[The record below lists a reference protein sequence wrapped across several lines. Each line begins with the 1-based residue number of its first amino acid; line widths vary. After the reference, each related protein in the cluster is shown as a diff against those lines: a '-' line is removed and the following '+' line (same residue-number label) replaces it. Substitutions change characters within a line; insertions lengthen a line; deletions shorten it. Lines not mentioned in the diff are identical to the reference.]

1 MLKITRKVLLLL
13 AVFLFAISYAPPLGF
28 SYLEPVVGSDH
39 FTPSFSSFKTQDPEL
54 SSKQKPDLK
63 ANFANLE
70 YFHELPPEKVIKQ
83 TDPEQYFQVGPDI
96 TKDELRKYDDER
108 EKRNEQKLGERFFQV
123 SQALSNLAAGTS
135 STNFLTNSINKF
147 GHHAFDSWWM
157 EKIGGLP
164 DWAKRIELEWALR
177 EDTNF
182 DFEALTVQPLHESSD
197 KKSIFFTQFSVS
209 HLERIQE
216 YRTTTNLGVGFRR
229 LLSNNTILLGSNVF
243 FDREWDN
250 DHNRIGGG
258 IEARWNNFDLYANV
272 YKGLSGGRKIV
283 GDTFEEALDGTDIEL
298 TSQIPYLPWMRI
310 RGKGFW
316 WETTGVSKDLRG
328 WSAST
333 EMDIT
338 RNFLV
343 EFGVLDDNFNDREFF
358 AKLRFTFDHNRP
370 TAISNTV
377 DSKPFRMRDMQEHKL
392 DRVRRENKV
401 IVQRK
406 TSGVVIVRG
415 S

>member
-1 MLKITRKVLLLL
+1 MVKTNRKVLLLL
-13 AVFLFAISYAPPLGF
+13 AVSLFAISYAPPLGF
-28 SYLEPVVGSDH
+28 SYLEPVAGSDN
-39 FTPSFSSFKTQDPEL
+39 FTSGLSAFETQGPEL
-54 SSKQKPDLK
+54 PSKPNLDHEV
-63 ANFANLE
+63 NFANLE
-70 YFHELPPEKVIKQ
+70 YFHELPPEKESNRA
-83 TDPEQYFQVGPDI
+83 DPDQYFQIGPDI
-96 TKDELRKYDDER
+96 THDELEKYDQER
-108 EKRNEQKLGERFFQV
+108 QQENEQKQGERFFQI
-123 SQALSNLAAGTS
+123 SQALSGLATGTS
-135 STNFLTNSINKF
+135 SANFLTNSINKF
-147 GHHAFDSWWM
+147 GHHAFDSWWK
-157 EKIGGLP
+157 EKVGGLP

-177 EDTNF
+177 EGTNF
-182 DFEALTVQPLHESSD
+182 DFEALTVQPLYESSD
-197 KKSIFFTQFSVS
+197 KKNIFFTQFSVS

-229 LLSNNTILLGSNVF
+229 LLADNTVLLGGNVF
-243 FDREWDN
+243 YDREWDN
-250 DHNRIGGG
+250 DHERMGGG
-258 IEARWNNFDLYANV
+258 IEARWNNFDLYANI
-272 YKGLSGGRKIV
+272 YKGLSGGRKII
-283 GDTFEEALDGTDIEL
+283 GDTYEEALDGTDVEL
-298 TSQIPYLPWMRI
+298 TSQIPYLPWMRV
-310 RGKGFW
+310 RGRGFW
-316 WETTGVSKDLRG
+316 WETTGVSKDVRG

-358 AKLRFTFDHNRP
+358 AKLRFTIDHNRP

-406 TSGVVIVRG
+406 TAGVVIVRG